1 MVTNVGHF
9 ADQTCT
15 SIRADITRMQEI
27 EYFLIEND
35 WFEEVPV
42 IGCPIVGVTDGF
54 LGLGRWTKL
63 ATMAIS
69 DLIDVARIKT
79 TEVTKVGFY
88 ITLPSN
94 DRPGFDERIE
104 QLLGLRI
111 AQWCEWP
118 QAEQQTSCYA
128 DGQAGLM
135 RAIEHAQQHLLEGK
149 IHLAIVGGVDSLVE
163 PETLAFYYENKR
175 LKTEDNPDGLIPGEA
190 SAFFA
195 LELERVAKARGTTPM
210 ATIGKAKTASDR
222 NTIWGDKPP
231 TSTGLSTAIR
241 EVLDSLE
248 DQGENTGLVVCDLN
262 GESYRNKEF
271 ANALPRTM
279 NNFKTQWALWH
290 PADCIGDSGAA
301 SSAVGVCLA
310 ARALQKGYARTNNVL
325 VWGSSDDG
333 LRGAT
338 YLRAVN

>member
-15 SIRADITRMQEI
+15 SIRADITRMQDI

-35 WFEEVPV
+35 WFEDVPV
-42 IGCPIVGVTDGF
+42 IGCPVVDVTDGF

-63 ATMAIS
+63 AAMAIS
-69 DLIDVARIKT
+69 DLIDVAKINI
-79 TEVTKVGFY
+79 TEVTRVGFY

-104 QLLGLRI
+104 QMLGLRI
-111 AQWCEWP
+111 AQWCDWP
-118 QAEQQTSCYA
+118 QAEAQTTYYA
-128 DGQAGLM
+128 AGQAGLM
-135 RAIEHAQQHLLEGK
+135 RAIEHAQQHLRDGK
-149 IHLAIVGGVDSLVE
+149 IHMAIMGAVDSLVE
-163 PETLAFYYENKR
+163 PETLEFYHQHKR

-195 LELERVAKARGTTPM
+195 LELENVAKARGATPM
-210 ATIGKAKTASDR
+210 AKIEKAKTASDG

-241 EVLDSLE
+241 EVLSSLE
-248 DQGENTGLVVCDLN
+248 DQGEYTGLVVCDLN

-271 ANALPRTM
+271 ANVVPRTM
-279 NNFKTQWALWH
+279 SDFKTHWNLWH

-338 YLRAVN
+338 YLRAM